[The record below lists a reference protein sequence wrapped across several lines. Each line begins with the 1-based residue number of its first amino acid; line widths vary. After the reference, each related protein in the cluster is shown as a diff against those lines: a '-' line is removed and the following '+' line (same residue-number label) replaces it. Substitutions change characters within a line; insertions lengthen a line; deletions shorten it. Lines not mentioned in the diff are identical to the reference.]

1 MMIQADGHDY
11 HYFLQGETVKPA
23 TRVASP
29 WNMWF
34 KQPQNLLLDH
44 HGSNLK
50 STIGVWHIHVYTLF
64 LEPT

>member
-1 MMIQADGHDY
+1 MIQADGHDY

-23 TRVASP
+23 TGVASP
-29 WNMWF
+29 WNSGF

-44 HGSNLK
+44 HGSN
-50 STIGVWHIHVYTLF
+50 SCIYTLF